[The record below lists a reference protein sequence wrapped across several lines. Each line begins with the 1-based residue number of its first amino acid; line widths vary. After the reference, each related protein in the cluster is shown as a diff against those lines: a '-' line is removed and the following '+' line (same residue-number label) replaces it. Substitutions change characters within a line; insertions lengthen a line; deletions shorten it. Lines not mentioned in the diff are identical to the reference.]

1 MKQLRVLVACEC
13 SGAVRD
19 AFANLGHFAM
29 SCDLKE
35 SEQPGN
41 HYTGSVFDIIN
52 DGWDLMIAHP
62 PCTHLSVAGAR
73 YFKRKQESGVQV
85 EALDFVKQLM
95 AAPIE
100 QIAIENPVS
109 VISSFIRKP
118 DQIIHPWQFGH
129 EAEKTTCLWL
139 KNLPKLVPTNIV
151 SKGEFITFASGKR
164 MAKWY
169 ADAWRLSKEERS
181 TARSKTFIGIANA
194 MAAQWSV
201 PNVTLWGTQ

>member
-13 SGAVRD
+13 SGSVRD

-52 DGWDLMIAHP
+52 DGWDIMVAHP

-85 EALDFVKQLM
+85 EALEFVRQLM

-100 QIAIENPVS
+100 KIAIENPVS

-129 EAEKTTCLWL
+129 EAEKSTCLWL
-139 KNLPKLVPTNIV
+139 KNLPKLVPTNVV
-151 SKGEFITFASGKR
+151 SKGEFITFSSGKK

-169 ADAWRLSKEERS
+169 ADAWRLPKEERS
-181 TARSKTFIGIANA
+181 TARSKTFLGIAQA

-201 PNVTLWGTQ
+201 PQVTLWGIQ